1 MTPEVMLV
9 VRRLQAKKRVA
20 LVAHDH
26 KKDEMLDWTR
36 FNRGFLAQHEI
47 FATGTTGRLVEQE
60 LGIPVIKLQS
70 GPLGGDQQIGARISE
85 GLVDFLVFFWDPLES
100 QPHDPDVKA
109 LLRMAVVWN
118 VPFACN
124 RSSADFIISSPLM
137 ATEYQYPTPDY
148 TGYLTRDIDD
158 LTPDDEL
165 GPQ

>member
-1 MTPEVMLV
+1 MT
-9 VRRLQAKKRVA
+9 
-20 LVAHDH
+20 
-26 KKDEMLDWTR
+26 
-36 FNRGFLAQHEI
+36 
-47 FATGTTGRLVEQE
+47 
-60 LGIPVIKLQS
+60 
-70 GPLGGDQQIGARISE
+70 
-85 GLVDFLVFFWDPLES
+85 
-100 QPHDPDVKA
+100 QPTLTDDPDVKA

-148 TGYLTRDIDD
+148 TGYLTRDIED